1 MTCPFNV
8 WPLHERN
15 VCLSLYLV
23 GIVGREDGS
32 EREHCTGFWLIQE
45 VLVLCSLRFVLLG
58 GEPHLYGMPQ
68 GALVSTC
75 TAALGCAGFEMLVNM
90 AYIHI

>member
-23 GIVGREDGS
+23 GIVGKEDGS
-32 EREHCTGFWLIQE
+32 EREHCTGFWPIQD
-45 VLVLCSLRFVLLG
+45 LVLCSLRVMLLG
-58 GEPHLYGMPQ
+58 GESRLCGMPQ
-68 GALVSTC
+68 GALVSMC
-75 TAALGCAGFEMLVNM
+75 MAALGSIGFEMFVNV
-90 AYIHI
+90 AYMRV